1 MGAWRRELSVSSLKT
16 SAGYTLA
23 SGSSSSAA
31 AAVAHRLGLCDSAIA
46 VHMQGG
52 QIAIEISDDF
62 MVTMTGAVTKV
73 AEGLMSAEI
82 FEY

>member
-1 MGAWRRELSVSSLKT
+1 MKVLDRRNIQIEIWERG
-16 SAGYTLA
+16 AGYALA
-23 SGSSSSAA
+23 SASSSSA
-31 AAVAHRLGLCDSAIA
+31 AAVAHRLGLCDCAIA

-73 AEGLMSAEI
+73 AEGLMSGEL

>member
-1 MGAWRRELSVSSLKT
+1 
-16 SAGYTLA
+16 
-23 SGSSSSAA
+23 
-31 AAVAHRLGLCDSAIA
+31 
-46 VHMQGG
+46 MQGG

-62 MVTMTGAVTKV
+62 MVTMTGGVTKV